1 MRTQRPSN
9 QYRWGNTHLILK
21 CKGSVNSMGDLC
33 YKLKFKLITLQAERF
48 ITKKYTVSHLYL
60 TVRIAVIKLIL
71 RIGVLL

>member
-1 MRTQRPSN
+1 
-9 QYRWGNTHLILK
+9 
-21 CKGSVNSMGDLC
+21 MGDLC